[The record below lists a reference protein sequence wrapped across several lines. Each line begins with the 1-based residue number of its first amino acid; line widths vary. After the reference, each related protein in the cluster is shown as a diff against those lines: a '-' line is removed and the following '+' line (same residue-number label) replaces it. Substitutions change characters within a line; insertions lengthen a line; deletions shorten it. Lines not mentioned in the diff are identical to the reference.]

1 MKITKIEVIN
11 KNINDK
17 TSLVQIQTD
26 TDIVGI
32 GATASPVPVIKAIIE
47 LMEFNFSRILK
58 GADPTDPSFLWDE
71 MYRVLT
77 GWGRYG
83 DGGYIINAM
92 AAIDMAL
99 WDIASKARKI
109 PLYKLLGKPEQT
121 KIMVYAST
129 SRWDRLKIQR
139 DGEMRLEGQSKSI
152 DDIVLECNEHISA
165 GFKAIKFGWGNYFN
179 KEAEDI
185 IAAMRESVGPD
196 IKLMLDYGCP
206 AYLSPDANVKK
217 LTEICDM
224 LGKYDIYFLEEPLN
238 PHDTETF
245 ALLTSISPI
254 KIATGESLTTLVDLK
269 RFIDNKALDII
280 QPDAQQIGITWFLEV
295 MKLCESSGI
304 LCIPHCP
311 WTSIAVAAHLN
322 ILCTSSSPTM
332 IEYPAFASFEKESDT
347 SKQTHAMH
355 NSITDFNL
363 QVEDGY
369 LAIPK
374 QNGLG
379 LGNYLN
385 NFPATKPLP
394 RNNDFGSQ

>member
-58 GADPTDPSFLWDE
+58 GADPTDPFFLWDE

-152 DDIVLECNEHISA
+152 DDIVLECKEHISA
-165 GFKAIKFGWGNYFN
+165 CFKAI
-179 KEAEDI
+179 
-185 IAAMRESVGPD
+185 
-196 IKLMLDYGCP
+196 
-206 AYLSPDANVKK
+206 
-217 LTEICDM
+217 
-224 LGKYDIYFLEEPLN
+224 
-238 PHDTETF
+238 
-245 ALLTSISPI
+245 
-254 KIATGESLTTLVDLK
+254 
-269 RFIDNKALDII
+269 
-280 QPDAQQIGITWFLEV
+280 
-295 MKLCESSGI
+295 
-304 LCIPHCP
+304 
-311 WTSIAVAAHLN
+311 
-322 ILCTSSSPTM
+322 
-332 IEYPAFASFEKESDT
+332 
-347 SKQTHAMH
+347 
-355 NSITDFNL
+355 
-363 QVEDGY
+363 
-369 LAIPK
+369 
-374 QNGLG
+374 
-379 LGNYLN
+379 
-385 NFPATKPLP
+385 
-394 RNNDFGSQ
+394 